1 MTEPIAVLGA
11 SGYIGGRLVP
21 ALLEQGFG
29 VRALGRSAAKL
40 ACRPWGRHPRVQ
52 VTVADA
58 LDQAALARALEG
70 CQAVYYLVHSM
81 TSAQGDF
88 AQRDRQAAQTMAR
101 AAQAAGVRRIIYL
114 GGLGDPKTE
123 LSEHLRSRFEVGEV
137 LGAGTVPLT
146 WLRAAVILGSGSAS
160 FEMIRYLTE
169 RLPVM
174 LVPRWVDTPCQP
186 IAVSNVI
193 EYLVGV
199 LAEPRTAGGMFDIG
213 GPEVLTYR
221 RLLELYA
228 EVAGLPRRWIIGVPV
243 LTPRLSSWWVHLV
256 TPVPAS
262 LARPLAEGLR
272 NPAVCQEHA
281 IRALVPVRLLSAR
294 EAMARALMRTRHH
307 QVATCWS
314 DAGPLPMPE
323 WLSCSDASF
332 AGGTLLRA
340 AYAMD
345 VDAPPQAVWDVLT
358 RLGGDFGWLFGD
370 ALWTLRGAVDRVLGG
385 VGLRRGRR
393 HPTEIR
399 VGDALDFWRVL
410 DVVEG
415 ARLVLGAEM
424 RLPGEAVLDLRVH
437 PAAGGSRVELRA
449 RYRPKGLWGIVYWQ
463 SLAPVHR
470 WLFQGFLRRLA
481 EKAASRQ
488 VRGPYPIAPS
498 EEDACPIS

>member
-1 MTEPIAVLGA
+1 MVESVAVLGA

-21 ALLEQGFG
+21 ALLEQGFQ

-40 ACRPWGRHPRVQ
+40 ACRPWGSHPRVQ
-52 VTVADA
+52 VTRADA
-58 LDQAALARALEG
+58 LDQESLARALEG
-70 CQAVYYLVHSM
+70 CQTVYYLVHSM
-81 TSAQGDF
+81 RARKGDF
-88 AQRDRQAAQTMAR
+88 ARSDRESAQAMAR
-101 AAQAAGVRRIIYL
+101 AASDAGVRRIIYL
-114 GGLGDPKTE
+114 GGLGDPKTD
-123 LSEHLRSRFEVGEV
+123 LSEHLRSRFEVGEI
-137 LGAGTVPLT
+137 LGSGAVPLT
-146 WLRAAVILGSGSAS
+146 WLRAGVILGAGSAS

-199 LAEPRTAGGMFDIG
+199 LTEPRTTGCMFDIG

-228 EVAGLPRRWIIGVPV
+228 EVVGLPRRWIIGVPV

-272 NPAVCQEHA
+272 NPVVCQEHA
-281 IRALVPVRLLSAR
+281 IRAFVPVRLLTAR
-294 EAMARALMRTRHH
+294 EAMARALLRTRQH

-323 WLSCSDASF
+323 WLSCTDASF
-332 AGGTLLRA
+332 AGGTILRA
-340 AYAMD
+340 AYAIEM
-345 VDAPPQAVWDVLT
+345 DAPVQAAWSVLS

-370 ALWTLRGAVDRVLGG
+370 TLWALRGEVDRLLGG

-410 DVVEG
+410 EVEEG
-415 ARLVLGAEM
+415 TRLVLGAEM
-424 RLPGEAVLDLRVH
+424 KLPGEAVLDIRVH
-437 PAAGGSRVELRA
+437 PAGRGSRVELRA
-449 RYRPKGLWGIVYWQ
+449 RYWPKGLWGLMYWQ
-463 SLAPVHR
+463 ALAPVHR
-470 WLFQGFLRRLA
+470 WLFHGFLRGLA
-481 EKAASRQ
+481 HRAGGRQ
-488 VRGPYPIAPS
+488 VRGPYAIARS
-498 EEDACPIS
+498 AEDACPIS

>member
-1 MTEPIAVLGA
+1 MAEPIAVLGA

-29 VRALGRSAAKL
+29 VRALGRSVAKL

-52 VTVADA
+52 VAVADA

-81 TSAQGDF
+81 TSTKGDF

-146 WLRAAVILGSGSAS
+146 WLRAGVVLGSGSAS
-160 FEMIRYLTE
+160 FEMIRYLAE

-174 LVPRWVDTPCQP
+174 LAPRWVDTPCQP

-199 LAEPRTAGGMFDIG
+199 LAEPRAAGCMFDIG
-213 GPEVLTYR
+213 APEVLTYR

-294 EAMARALMRTRHH
+294 EAMARAL
-307 QVATCWS
+307 
-314 DAGPLPMPE
+314 
-323 WLSCSDASF
+323 
-332 AGGTLLRA
+332 
-340 AYAMD
+340 
-345 VDAPPQAVWDVLT
+345 
-358 RLGGDFGWLFGD
+358 
-370 ALWTLRGAVDRVLGG
+370 
-385 VGLRRGRR
+385 
-393 HPTEIR
+393 
-399 VGDALDFWRVL
+399 
-410 DVVEG
+410 
-415 ARLVLGAEM
+415 
-424 RLPGEAVLDLRVH
+424 
-437 PAAGGSRVELRA
+437 
-449 RYRPKGLWGIVYWQ
+449 
-463 SLAPVHR
+463 
-470 WLFQGFLRRLA
+470 
-481 EKAASRQ
+481 
-488 VRGPYPIAPS
+488 
-498 EEDACPIS
+498 